1 MAERSMITPG
11 LLETNMRMLQMAAI
25 AVVLVTV
32 GSGRVGGGQ
41 MLPGQTAVMSKNDV
55 TMRLEQQRL
64 RTAERKKQLVED
76 TDKLLRLS
84 TALKEQ
90 VDESDKNVLSLDM
103 VKKAEEIEKLARSV
117 KERIKG

>member
-1 MAERSMITPG
+1 
-11 LLETNMRMLQMAAI
+11 MRMLQMAAI